1 MPELHFKITLYVL
14 NFSVNA
20 RDVTDS
26 PYMGYIPKVLV
37 VGEPVDAKTLYYSN
51 YLLKYNNNKKIPHYV
66 LEYIT
71 KDKLNGDADRRNCSF
86 MPDPNIPYKFKS
98 TNEDYMYSGF
108 DRGHMVPAGRIT
120 VLVGLSV
127 SFFSLRAVKT

>member
-1 MPELHFKITLYVL
+1 
-14 NFSVNA
+14 
-20 RDVTDS
+20 
-26 PYMGYIPKVLV
+26 MGYIPKVLV

-51 YLLKYNNNKKIPHYV
+51 YLVKYNNNKKIPHYV

-98 TNEDYMYSGF
+98 TNEDYMYSDYCF
-108 DRGHMVPAGRIT
+108 GRS
-120 VLVGLSV
+120 LCQ
-127 SFFSLRAVKT
+127 FFFPQSNKDVIQTKSNTLLY